1 MLKSS
6 SQNYGDAYVLVKG
19 IITLPNTAAA
29 AADVDNKKVIFKNC
43 ALFHYFISK
52 INNIQTDN
60 AKDLDVV
67 IPMYKFNRIYQ

>member
-1 MLKSS
+1 M
-6 SQNYGDAYVLVKG
+6 
-19 IITLPNTAAA
+19 PNTAAA